1 MKDSKWKAIWTSCVL
16 RHNIQP
22 FNFNLV
28 NLRRV
33 GWWRWGHQCQAPCV
47 KKYNHSHSSSRGD
60 CCDCPFLLSCKSQWH
75 WLIRKNMETTFCF
88 RATPQHAIRICSRE
102 RSGYYQVL
110 HARRST
116 RCGQCPE
123 KLMYHAPVW
132 TQQATCPVH
141 TGLGFACC
149 CRGLALD
156 SENWTLEQQRPND
169 NVIARPLLLQSPE
182 LAGKSTLV
190 CGSVWC
196 TEFSGLDLPVV
207 AEGWLWTLESGLW
220 SSKGHSYVSY
230 WRPLLLQSPE
240 LAELVDDGGFV
251 LQGVRIATWKSSS
264 SWHVTWNPSNLSLA
278 CRSTPSQTSH
288 WRIQNEQDS
297 GLWSSKNHANDWSG
311 FNCVRLQS
319 WGWGRIFD
327 CNLQHSTWWIF
338 AELVGDGED
347 ISAKRHVW
355 KKKITAT
362 ARAGAIVV
370 IVLFCCPAN
379 RSDIDWFGKTWK
391 QHFASEQLRSMPSGF
406 VPENGLVITKF
417 FMRAVQQDVDSA
429 LRNLWRLLSWLSF
442 LVILQIDSEK
452 HGNKILLQSRVDS
465 VSTRRTVMK
474 NCKAFGFVLM
484 IHDCQHYCH
493 CTRMKRTN
501 REVNQSISPF
511 AISQKHG
518 LFSHIEGDDII
529 LYTVIHIHRTP
540 IHRV

>member
-16 RHNIQP
+16 RHDIQP

-47 KKYNHSHSSSRGD
+47 KKDNHSHSSSRGD

-156 SENWTLEQQRPND
+156 SGSGLWSSKGPFQCGHRAVLCCFR
-169 NVIARPLLLQSPE
+169 VPE

-230 WRPLLLQSPE
+230 WRPFVASE
-240 LAELVDDGGFV
+240 SRVGRVGWWRWFCLAGRPHSHLEIEQLMTCHLESFKF
-251 LQGVRIATWKSSS
+251 KSC
-264 SWHVTWNPSNLSLA
+264 LSIYAKPDFTLK
-278 CRSTPSQTSH
+278 
-288 WRIQNEQDS
+288 DS
-297 GLWSSKNHANDWSG
+297 KWTGLWT
-311 FNCVRLQS
+311 L
-319 WGWGRIFD
+319 
-327 CNLQHSTWWIF
+327 
-338 AELVGDGED
+338 
-347 ISAKRHVW
+347 
-355 KKKITAT
+355 
-362 ARAGAIVV
+362 
-370 IVLFCCPAN
+370 
-379 RSDIDWFGKTWK
+379 
-391 QHFASEQLRSMPSGF
+391 EQ
-406 VPENGLVITKF
+406 
-417 FMRAVQQDVDSA
+417 
-429 LRNLWRLLSWLSF
+429 
-442 LVILQIDSEK
+442 
-452 HGNKILLQSRVDS
+452 
-465 VSTRRTVMK
+465 
-474 NCKAFGFVLM
+474 
-484 IHDCQHYCH
+484 
-493 CTRMKRTN
+493 
-501 REVNQSISPF
+501 
-511 AISQKHG
+511 
-518 LFSHIEGDDII
+518 
-529 LYTVIHIHRTP
+529 
-540 IHRV
+540 